1 MELVWWS
8 VFWFLFNCFLV
19 MIFFFAHKTLTTPGK
34 QAFVPKPVI
43 QRLKKIPYWKLP
55 SINQYSTDCSV
66 GKLSLLCWM
75 WVPAAPASLSLAT
88 GDLYI
93 LNWRKP
99 VSSHAASGVCSSLQT
114 ATSFGGKDCGCV
126 CPAQHHAFII
136 HREHYRLASFSN
148 PLLLRGPGLIHGEMH
163 FYFVPHENKYFVAL
177 CRL

>member
-1 MELVWWS
+1 MGQYGACLFSDFYCWW
-8 VFWFLFNCFLV
+8 
-19 MIFFFAHKTLTTPGK
+19 FFFSHKTLTTLGK
-34 QAFVPKPVI
+34 EAFVPKPVI

-55 SINQYSTDCSV
+55 SINQYSTGCSV

-177 CRL
+177 CRS